1 MKSIV
6 LPVGSQLHTKNLQKE
21 IEGSDKMRR
30 QHLFHIIIPLV
41 VNILLSWTLLPFV
54 IPPFGGYS
62 LSALFEVLL
71 WQCIGMVAW
80 PITLL
85 GIAVSLPFG
94 AELTRVVPLLF
105 VFLYP
110 AILFFL
116 IRTMISKTIRRVDFI
131 LLHLCVFFSFVI
143 VWYSVL
149 HGYDFMVG

>member
-1 MKSIV
+1 MKY
-6 LPVGSQLHTKNLQKE
+6 
-21 IEGSDKMRR
+21 
-30 QHLFHIIIPLV
+30 QHLRQFIIPLV

-71 WQCIGMVAW
+71 WQCIGMVGW
-80 PITLL
+80 PIALL
-85 GIAVSLPFG
+85 GMAVSLPFG
-94 AELTRVVPLLF
+94 ALHTNIVSFLF
-105 VFLYP
+105 IFIFP

-116 IRTMISKTIRRVDFI
+116 IRSVISKTIRRVDLI
-131 LLHLCVFFSFVI
+131 LLHLFVFFSFVI

>member
-1 MKSIV
+1 MK
-6 LPVGSQLHTKNLQKE
+6 H
-21 IEGSDKMRR
+21 

-41 VNILLSWTLLPFV
+41 VNILLSWTLLPLV

-71 WQCIGMVAW
+71 WQCIGMVGW
-80 PITLL
+80 PIALL
-85 GIAVSLPFG
+85 GVAVSLPFG
-94 AELTRVVPLLF
+94 AEFTSVVPLLF

-116 IRTMISKTIRRVDFI
+116 IWTVILKPLRRLNLI
-131 LLHLCVFFSFVI
+131 LLHLCVFFSFVN